1 MAPSPLSV
9 QLTAPNGVTYEQPLG
24 LFINNEFVAAQSGE
38 TIDAVNPFNESVI
51 ARVHAAGA
59 KDVDTAIQAAREAF
73 NGPWGEVTCTERGR
87 LLSRLAD
94 LVEAQAETLATV
106 ESWDGG
112 KPFHVALQED
122 VQEVI
127 AVFRYYAG
135 YADKLHGQVIET
147 EKNQHVFTTREP
159 IGVCGQII
167 PWNYP
172 LSMAAWKLGPAIAT
186 GNCVVIK
193 AAEQTPL
200 SILYLATLFKEAGY
214 PKGVVNVING
224 YGRDAGAALASH
236 MGVDKIAFTGSTQTG
251 REIMKLASGNLKS
264 ITLETGGKSPL
275 VVFDDADLD
284 KAAYWGHVG
293 IMSNAGQV
301 CTANSRIFVHEKVYD
316 DFLRRFLEKAASA
329 KVGDPFAA
337 DTFQGPQVSQA
348 QRDRILQYIE
358 IGKSE
363 GGTLALGGKVHE
375 TAGSGRGYFVEP
387 TVFTNVK
394 DDMTIYR
401 EEIFGPV
408 AAVLSFKTEDEVIK
422 RANDTFFGL
431 GAALFTKDVSRVHR
445 ISRKIQSG
453 TVWVN
458 SSNNSDIRAPF
469 GGYKQSGVGRECGQ
483 AGIEAYTNIKTVYIT
498 LD

>member
-1 MAPSPLSV
+1 
-9 QLTAPNGVTYEQPLG
+9 
-24 LFINNEFVAAQSGE
+24 
-38 TIDAVNPFNESVI
+38 
-51 ARVHAAGA
+51 
-59 KDVDTAIQAAREAF
+59 
-73 NGPWGEVTCTERGR
+73 
-87 LLSRLAD
+87 
-94 LVEAQAETLATV
+94 
-106 ESWDGG
+106 
-112 KPFHVALQED
+112 
-122 VQEVI
+122 
-127 AVFRYYAG
+127 
-135 YADKLHGQVIET
+135 
-147 EKNQHVFTTREP
+147 
-159 IGVCGQII
+159 
-167 PWNYP
+167 
-172 LSMAAWKLGPAIAT
+172 
-186 GNCVVIK
+186 
-193 AAEQTPL
+193 
-200 SILYLATLFKEAGY
+200 
-214 PKGVVNVING
+214 
-224 YGRDAGAALASH
+224 
-236 MGVDKIAFTGSTQTG
+236 
-251 REIMKLASGNLKS
+251 
-264 ITLETGGKSPL
+264 
-275 VVFDDADLD
+275 
-284 KAAYWGHVG
+284 
-293 IMSNAGQV
+293 MSNAGQV

-453 TVWVN
+453 SKSSLPVLVSDELPTNVFLLAVWVN

>member
-1 MAPSPLSV
+1 MASSSLFA
-9 QLTAPNGVTYEQPLG
+9 QLTAPNGVAYKQPLG
-24 LFINNEFVAAQSGE
+24 LFINNEFVAAQSGQ
-38 TIDAVNPFNESVI
+38 TIEAINPFDESVI

-59 KDVDTAIQAAREAF
+59 QDVDIAVQAARDAF
-73 NGPWGEVTCTERGR
+73 EGPWGDVTSTERGR

-94 LVEAQAETLATV
+94 LVEAHAETLATI

-127 AVFRYYAG
+127 SVFRYYAG

-147 EKNQHVFTTREP
+147 EKDQHVFTTREP

-172 LSMAAWKLGPAIAT
+172 LSMAAWRLGPAIAT

-200 SILYLATLFKEAGY
+200 SILYLATLFKKAGY

-224 YGRDAGAALASH
+224 HGRDAGAALASH

-275 VVFDDADLD
+275 VVFEDADLD
-284 KAAYWGHVG
+284 KAAYWGHIG
-293 IMSNAGQV
+293 IMSNAGQM
-301 CTANSRIFVHEKVYD
+301 CTANSRIFVHENIYD
-316 DFLRRFLEKAASA
+316 DFLRRFLETAASA
-329 KVGDPFAA
+329 KVGDPFEA
-337 DTFQGPQVSQA
+337 DTFQGPQVSQT
-348 QRDRILQYIE
+348 QRDNILRYIE
-358 IGKSE
+358 LGKSE
-363 GGTLALGGKVHE
+363 GATLTLGGKVHE
-375 TAGSGRGYFVEP
+375 TAGNGKGYFVEP
-387 TVFTNVK
+387 TVFTNIK
-394 DDMTIYR
+394 DDMAIYR

-408 AAVLSFKTEDEVIK
+408 AAVLSFKTEEEVVR
-422 RANDTFFGL
+422 RANDTLFGL
-431 GAALFTKDVSRVHR
+431 GAALFTKDVSRVHQ
-445 ISRKIQSG
+445 ITRKIQSG

-469 GGYKQSGVGRECGQ
+469 GGFKQSGIGRECGQ

>member
-1 MAPSPLSV
+1 MASSSLFA
-9 QLTAPNGVTYEQPLG
+9 QLTAPNGVAYKQPLG
-24 LFINNEFVAAQSGE
+24 LFINNEFVAAQSNQ
-38 TIDAVNPFNESVI
+38 TIEAINPFDESVI

-59 KDVDTAIQAAREAF
+59 EDVDIAVQAARDAF
-73 NGPWGEVTCTERGR
+73 DGPWGDVTSTERGR

-94 LVEAQAETLATV
+94 LVEAQAKTLATI

-135 YADKLHGQVIET
+135 YSDKLHGQVIET
-147 EKNQHVFTTREP
+147 EKEP
-159 IGVCGQII
+159 ACLH
-167 PWNYP
+167 YP
-172 LSMAAWKLGPAIAT
+172 RTHRSWKLGPAIAT

-224 YGRDAGAALASH
+224 HGRDAGAALASH

-275 VVFDDADLD
+275 VVFEDADLD
-284 KAAYWGHVG
+284 KAAYWGHIG
-293 IMSNAGQV
+293 II
-301 CTANSRIFVHEKVYD
+301 RIFVHEKIYD
-316 DFLRRFLEKAASA
+316 DFLRRFLEK
-329 KVGDPFAA
+329 GCLG
-337 DTFQGPQVSQA
+337 QGPQVSQT
-348 QRDRILQYIE
+348 QRDNILRYIE
-358 IGKSE
+358 LGKSE
-363 GGTLALGGKVHE
+363 GATLALGGKVHE
-375 TAGSGRGYFVEP
+375 TAGNGKGYFVEP
-387 TVFTNVK
+387 TVFTNVN
-394 DDMTIYR
+394 DDMAIYR

-408 AAVLSFKTEDEVIK
+408 AAVLSFQTEEEVVR

-445 ISRKIQSG
+445 ITRKIQSG

-469 GGYKQSGVGRECGQ
+469 GGFKQSGIGRECGQ

>member
-24 LFINNEFVAAQSGE
+24 LFINNEFVAARSGE

-59 KDVDTAIQAAREAF
+59 KDVDTAVQAAREAF

-200 SILYLATLFKEAGY
+200 AILYLATLFKDAGY

>member
-1 MAPSPLSV
+1 MASSATITE
-9 QLTAPNGVTYEQPLG
+9 LTAPNGVKYQQPLG
-24 LFINNEFVAAQSGE
+24 LFINNEFVSAKSG
-38 TIDAVNPFNESVI
+38 TYISSVNPADEVEI
-51 ARVHAAGA
+51 AKVHAAGA
-59 KDVDTAIQAAREAF
+59 EDVNIAVQAARAALD
-73 NGPWGEVTCTERGR
+73 GPWNGFTSTKRGR
-87 LLSRLAD
+87 LLGHLAD
-94 LVEAQAETLATV
+94 LVEAEAEVLGTIEA
-106 ESWDGG
+106 WDCG
-112 KPFHVALQED
+112 KPYRVTLVDDARET
-122 VQEVI
+122 I

-135 YADKLHGQVIET
+135 YADKLRGQVIET

-172 LSMAAWKLGPAIAT
+172 LSMAAWKLGPAVAT

-200 SILYLATLFKEAGY
+200 SILYLASLIKKAGY

-224 YGRDAGAALASH
+224 YGREAGAALAGH
-236 MGVDKIAFTGSTQTG
+236 MDVDKIAFTGSTETG
-251 REIMKLASGNLKS
+251 REIMKLASANLKN

-275 VVFDDADLD
+275 IVFEDAELE
-284 KAAYWGHVG
+284 KAAYWGHIG

-316 DFLRRFLEKAASA
+316 NFMAHFLKQVNGA
-329 KVGDPFAA
+329 KIGNPFNQ
-337 DTFQGPQVSQA
+337 DTTQGPQVNKIQ
-348 QRDRILQYIE
+348 QERVLRYIE
-358 IGKSE
+358 LGISE
-363 GGTLALGGKVHE
+363 GASLVTGGNVFGNPDEGK
-375 TAGSGRGYFVEP
+375 GYFIEP

-408 AAVLSFKTEDEVIK
+408 AAVMTFKTEEEVMR
-422 RANDTFFGL
+422 RANDTPFGL
-431 GAALFTKDVSRVHR
+431 GAAIFTKDVSRIHR
-445 ISRKIQSG
+445 VTRRIQSG

-458 SSNNSDIRAPF
+458 SSNDSDIRAPF
-469 GGYKQSGVGRECGQ
+469 GGYKQSGIGRECGQ
-483 AGIEAYTNIKTVYIT
+483 AGIDAYTSVKTVFIT

>member
-1 MAPSPLSV
+1 MV
-9 QLTAPNGVTYEQPLG
+9 
-24 LFINNEFVAAQSGE
+24 
-38 TIDAVNPFNESVI
+38 
-51 ARVHAAGA
+51 
-59 KDVDTAIQAAREAF
+59 
-73 NGPWGEVTCTERGR
+73 
-87 LLSRLAD
+87 
-94 LVEAQAETLATV
+94 
-106 ESWDGG
+106 
-112 KPFHVALQED
+112 
-122 VQEVI
+122 
-127 AVFRYYAG
+127 
-135 YADKLHGQVIET
+135 
-147 EKNQHVFTTREP
+147 HVFTTREP

-348 QRDRILQYIE
+348 QRDRILQYID

-375 TAGSGRGYFVEP
+375 TAGNGRGYFVEP

>member
-1 MAPSPLSV
+1 MASSSLFA
-9 QLTAPNGVTYEQPLG
+9 QLTAPNGVAYKQPLG
-24 LFINNEFVAAQSGE
+24 LFINNEFVAAQSGQ
-38 TIDAVNPFNESVI
+38 TIEAINPFDESVI
-51 ARVHAAGA
+51 ARVHAAGVE
-59 KDVDTAIQAAREAF
+59 DVDIAVQVARDAF
-73 NGPWGEVTCTERGR
+73 DGPWGDVTSTERGR

-94 LVEAQAETLATV
+94 LVEAHAETLATI

-127 AVFRYYAG
+127 SVFRYYAG

-224 YGRDAGAALASH
+224 HGRDAGAALASH

-275 VVFDDADLD
+275 VVFEDADLD
-284 KAAYWGHVG
+284 KAAYWGHIG

-301 CTANSRIFVHEKVYD
+301 CTANSRIFVHEKIYD

-337 DTFQGPQVSQA
+337 DTFQGPQVSQT
-348 QRDRILQYIE
+348 QRDNILRYIE
-358 IGKSE
+358 LGKSE
-363 GGTLALGGKVHE
+363 GATLALGGKVHE
-375 TAGSGRGYFVEP
+375 TAGNGKGYFVEP

-394 DDMTIYR
+394 DDMAIYR

-408 AAVLSFKTEDEVIK
+408 AAVLSFKTEEEVVR

-445 ISRKIQSG
+445 ITRKIQSG

-469 GGYKQSGVGRECGQ
+469 GGFKQSGIGRECGQ